1 MATTSFWKTRRRA
14 REEGIPKDNHDKHDR
29 RPPHDDAS
37 DSGVLGVQKGGSC
50 KSRPGGARG
59 NLDGA
64 SEEGG
69 VSEDDD
75 PDI

>member
-1 MATTSFWKTRRRA
+1 MSRRA
-14 REEGIPKDNHDKHDR
+14 LEKGIPQDTHNKHDR
-29 RPPHDDAS
+29 RSPHDDAS
-37 DSGVLGVQKGGSC
+37 DSGVLGVQNGGGC

-59 NLDGA
+59 YLDGA
-64 SEEGG
+64 SEESG